1 MYEIKYQLH
10 MSITMERCD
19 VCMTTVF
26 VFSRSLVHTSSSISH
41 LLEKINKTNK
51 KSHSIHSVVKLEI
64 KQNLFFMEKNVAT

>member
-1 MYEIKYQLH
+1 
-10 MSITMERCD
+10 MSITMEGCA

-26 VFSRSLVHTSSSISH
+26 MFSGSLVGTSSSTSH

-51 KSHSIHSVVKLEI
+51 KSHSTHSVVKLEI

>member
-1 MYEIKYQLH
+1 

-26 VFSRSLVHTSSSISH
+26 VFSRSLVRTSSSISH

-51 KSHSIHSVVKLEI
+51 KKSFYTQCGKVRNKTELVFHGKECG
-64 KQNLFFMEKNVAT
+64 NLIFTDN